1 MLVSLA
7 ISIILLG
14 MSGNTYF
21 CVSSIIIIVT
31 WLQVAAV
38 ERVIVV
44 DVHVYIGWFIEI
56 FLALM
61 LWTAWILGHA
71 GLQKNLR
78 YWYWCLMLTN
88 SISGSVIK
96 VWIHKL
102 LRFFLCFAPLG
113 FCSLKEL
120 LDMPIAS
127 FAKSTMSQPI
137 QPQALPHRFPFLSIL
152 LRNLGIWN
160 WLNFYIWGL
169 GACDASRLD

>member
-44 DVHVYIGWFIEI
+44 DVHVYIYWFIEI

-61 LWTAWILGHA
+61 L
-71 GLQKNLR
+71 
-78 YWYWCLMLTN
+78 
-88 SISGSVIK
+88 
-96 VWIHKL
+96 
-102 LRFFLCFAPLG
+102 
-113 FCSLKEL
+113 
-120 LDMPIAS
+120 
-127 FAKSTMSQPI
+127 
-137 QPQALPHRFPFLSIL
+137 
-152 LRNLGIWN
+152 
-160 WLNFYIWGL
+160 
-169 GACDASRLD
+169 